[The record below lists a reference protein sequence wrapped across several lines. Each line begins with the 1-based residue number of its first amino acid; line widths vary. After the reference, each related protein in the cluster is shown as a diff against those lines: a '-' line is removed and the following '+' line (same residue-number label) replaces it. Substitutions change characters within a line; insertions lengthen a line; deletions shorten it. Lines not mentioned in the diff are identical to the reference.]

1 MRSHLL
7 VFSVAPRSWIVGA
20 ILLLAAA
27 GVGSGCGTQSN
38 SNANS
43 AAGGSSSAGASGCE
57 INPEPICE
65 RIAKQPAVES
75 NTGLTVDA
83 REREGNSARTSWE
96 HTSMQTPGGTTIA
109 INCGINAEHNSV
121 VSAQALK
128 GAPLTDA
135 DVMYLRSQ
143 GLCKS

>member
-1 MRSHLL
+1 MRSPLS
-7 VFSVAPRSWIVGA
+7 VFPATPRWRIVGA
-20 ILLLAAA
+20 IILLAGA
-27 GVGSGCGTQSN
+27 GVFSACGTQSD
-38 SNANS
+38 STANS
-43 AAGGSSSAGASGCE
+43 VSNGSRSASPSGCE

-65 RIAKQPAVES
+65 QIAKQPVVDS

-96 HTSMQTPGGTTIA
+96 QTSTQTPGGTTIA
-109 INCGINAEHNSV
+109 IRCGINAEHSSV

-143 GLCKS
+143 GLCKN

>member
-1 MRSHLL
+1 M
-7 VFSVAPRSWIVGA
+7 
-20 ILLLAAA
+20 
-27 GVGSGCGTQSN
+27 QSN
-38 SNANS
+38 SNSN
-43 AAGGSSSAGASGCE
+43 AAASGSSSAGASGCE
-57 INPEPICE
+57 INPEPLCE
-65 RIAKQPAVES
+65 KIAKQPVVES

-96 HTSMQTPGGTTIA
+96 HTTMQTPGGTTIA
-109 INCGINAEHNSV
+109 INCGINAEHSSV

-143 GLCKS
+143 GYCKN

>member
-1 MRSHLL
+1 MRSHFL
-7 VFSVAPRSWIVGA
+7 VFSVAPKSWIMGA
-20 ILLLAAA
+20 IILLAGA
-27 GVGSGCGTQSN
+27 GGFSACGTQSN
-38 SNANS
+38 SS
-43 AAGGSSSAGASGCE
+43 PSPAATGSSSTGSSGCE
-57 INPEPICE
+57 INPEPVCE
-65 RIAKQPAVES
+65 QIAKQPAVES

-96 HTSMQTPGGTTIA
+96 HTSMRTPGGTTIA
-109 INCGINAEHNSV
+109 INCGINSEHSTV

-143 GLCKS
+143 GLCKN

>member
-7 VFSVAPRSWIVGA
+7 VLSVAPRSWIVGA

-27 GVGSGCGTQSN
+27 GVCSGCMQSN

-43 AAGGSSSAGASGCE
+43 AASGSSSAGASGCE
-57 INPEPICE
+57 VNPEPICE
-65 RIAKQPAVES
+65 RIAKQPVVES

-96 HTSMQTPGGTTIA
+96 NTSMQTPGGTTIA
-109 INCGINAEHNSV
+109 IKCGINAEHSSV

-143 GLCKS
+143 GFCKN

>member
-1 MRSHLL
+1 MRSPLL
-7 VFSVAPRSWIVGA
+7 VFSATSRSRIVGA
-20 ILLLAAA
+20 IILLAGA
-27 GVGSGCGTQSN
+27 GVFSACGAQSGST
-38 SNANS
+38 ANS
-43 AAGGSSSAGASGCE
+43 PTSGSSSAGASGCE
-57 INPEPICE
+57 INPEPVCE
-65 RIAKQPAVES
+65 QIAKQPVVES
-75 NTGLTVDA
+75 NTGLTVDT

-109 INCGINAEHNSV
+109 INCGINAEHSSV

-143 GLCKS
+143 GLCKN